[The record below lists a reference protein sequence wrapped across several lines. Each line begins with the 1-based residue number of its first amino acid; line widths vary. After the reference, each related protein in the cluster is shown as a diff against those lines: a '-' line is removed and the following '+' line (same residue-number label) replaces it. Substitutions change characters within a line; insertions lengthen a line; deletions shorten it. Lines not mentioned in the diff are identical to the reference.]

1 MVPSSNYNPAQTGQT
16 NNDWNTIKTLMPYL
30 WPAKDWNIK
39 ARVVAALG
47 CLALAKIATVMVP
60 VFYKDAVD
68 LISQDQNFVISALFG
83 ILVAYAI
90 ARIAQQGFAELREF
104 FFARVGQRAIRK
116 VALKTFRHLHSLSLR
131 FHLDRQ
137 TGGLSRAIERGI
149 KGIEFLLNFML
160 FNILPT
166 LAEIAL
172 VCAILWVV
180 FDFWYAFVVFITVG
194 IYIVFTFTVTE
205 WRMKFRRRM
214 NDMDSKANTR
224 AIDSL
229 LNYETVKYFGNEEHE
244 AARFDRAL
252 RRYENAAVKSKTTLS
267 LVNIG
272 QGFIISIGLTLVMA
286 MAGLDIEAKNM
297 TVGGFVM
304 VNTYLLQLFIP
315 LNFLG
320 FVYREIRQSLTDMEA
335 MFRLLDENMEIRD
348 PTFAT
353 AFETSGANLRFEDVH
368 FSYKTERNILQGIS
382 FNVDRGKT
390 VAIVGSSGAGKSTIA
405 RLLFR
410 FYDVSSGKI
419 EIDGRD
425 IREITQKNLRE
436 LIGIVPQDTVLF
448 NDSIYYNI
456 AYGKPEAS
464 PTEVENA
471 ARLASIHDFIMTLPS
486 AYNTAV
492 GERGLKLSGGEKQ
505 RIAIA
510 RTILKQPDIYL
521 FDEATSALDSHTEKR
536 IQASLNK
543 ISKNHATLIIA
554 HRLSTIVEADEI
566 IVLDNGTIAESG
578 KHLQLLK
585 EKGIYWE
592 MWEKQQKSGQNALIE
607 SELDLTPSRSL

>member
-1 MVPSSNYNPAQTGQT
+1 MVPSSDYNPARVEAK
-16 NNDWNTIKTLMPYL
+16 NSDWNTIKTLVPYL
-30 WPAKDWNIK
+30 WPTKDWNIK
-39 ARVVAALG
+39 TRVLAALV
-47 CLALAKIATVMVP
+47 CLALAKIATVSVP

-68 LISQDQNFVISALFG
+68 LISLDQNFVISALFG
-83 ILVAYAI
+83 ILVAYGI
-90 ARIAQQGFAELREF
+90 ARMAQQGFAELREF

-172 VCAILWVV
+172 VCGILWVV

-244 AARFDRAL
+244 AQRFDRAL

-286 MAGLDIEAKNM
+286 MAGLDIESKEM

-335 MFRLLDENMEIRD
+335 MFRLLDEEVEIKD
-348 PTFAT
+348 PIDTTSFKA
-353 AFETSGANLRFEDVH
+353 SGANLRFKDVH
-368 FSYKTERNILQGIS
+368 FSYKTDRNILQGIN

-410 FYDVSSGKI
+410 FYDVTSGKI

-425 IREITQKNLRE
+425 IREIKQKDLRDI
-436 LIGIVPQDTVLF
+436 IGIVPQDTVLF

-456 AYGKPEAS
+456 AYGKPQVS
-464 PTEVENA
+464 PTNVENA
-471 ARLASIHDFIMTLPS
+471 ARLASIHDFIMTLPDT
-486 AYNTAV
+486 YNTAV

-521 FDEATSALDSHTEKR
+521 FDEATSALDSHTEKK
-536 IQASLNK
+536 IQASLDE
-543 ISKNHATLIIA
+543 ISKDHATLVIA
-554 HRLSTIVEADEI
+554 HRLSTIVDADEI
-566 IVLDNGTIAESG
+566 IVLHNGIITERG
-578 KHLQLLK
+578 KHLDLLRKK
-585 EKGIYWE
+585 EIYWE
-592 MWEKQQKSGQNALIE
+592 MWEKQQKSNPNP
-607 SELDLTPSRSL
+607 LTEPLLAENNLT

>member
-1 MVPSSNYNPAQTGQT
+1 MNMVPSSNYNSAKARPT

-39 ARVVAALG
+39 ARVIAALG

-68 LISQDQNFVISALFG
+68 LISKDQNFVISALFG

-172 VCAILWVV
+172 VCAILWIV

-252 RRYENAAVKSKTTLS
+252 QRYENAAVKSKTTLS

-286 MAGLDIEAKNM
+286 LAGLDIESKNM

-335 MFRLLDENMEIRD
+335 MFRLLDENMEIQD
-348 PTFAT
+348 STVAT
-353 AFETSGANLRFEDVH
+353 VFETSGANLRFKDVH

-436 LIGIVPQDTVLF
+436 LIGIVPQDAVLF

-464 PTEVENA
+464 PAEVENA

-521 FDEATSALDSHTEKR
+521 FDEATSALDSHTER
-536 IQASLNK
+536 EIQASLNK

-554 HRLSTIVEADEI
+554 HRLSTIVDADEI
-566 IVLDNGTIAESG
+566 IVLDDGIITESG

-585 EKGIYWE
+585 EKGIYWG
-592 MWEKQQKSGQNALIE
+592 MWEKQQKSEPNPLIE
-607 SELDLTPSRSL
+607 SELVQND

>member
-1 MVPSSNYNPAQTGQT
+1 MVPSSDYNPARVEAK
-16 NNDWNTIKTLMPYL
+16 NSDWNTIKTLVPYL
-30 WPAKDWNIK
+30 WPTKDWNIK
-39 ARVVAALG
+39 IRVLAALG
-47 CLALAKIATVMVP
+47 CLALAKIATVSVP

-83 ILVAYAI
+83 ILVAYGI
-90 ARIAQQGFAELREF
+90 ARMAQQGFAELREF

-172 VCAILWVV
+172 VCGILWVV

-194 IYIVFTFTVTE
+194 IYITFTFTVTE

-244 AARFDRAL
+244 AQRFDRAL

-286 MAGLDIEAKNM
+286 MAGLDIESKEM

-335 MFRLLDENMEIRD
+335 MFSLLDEEVEIKD
-348 PTFAT
+348 SIDVTSFKA
-353 AFETSGANLRFEDVH
+353 SGANLRFKDVH
-368 FSYKTERNILQGIS
+368 FSYKTDRNILQGIS

-390 VAIVGSSGAGKSTIA
+390 IAIVGASGAGKSTIA

-410 FYDVSSGKI
+410 FYDVTSGKI

-425 IREITQKNLRE
+425 IREISQKNLRDI
-436 LIGIVPQDTVLF
+436 IGIVPQDTVLF

-456 AYGKPEAS
+456 AYGKPQVS
-464 PTEVENA
+464 PTNVENA
-471 ARLASIHDFIMTLPS
+471 ARLASIHDFIMTLPDT
-486 AYNTAV
+486 YNTAV

-521 FDEATSALDSHTEKR
+521 FDEATSALDSHTEKK
-536 IQASLNK
+536 IQASLDE
-543 ISKNHATLIIA
+543 ISKDHATLVIA
-554 HRLSTIVEADEI
+554 HRLSTIVDADEI
-566 IVLDNGTIAESG
+566 IVLHNGIITERG
-578 KHLQLLK
+578 KHLDLLRK
-585 EKGIYWE
+585 KQIYWE
-592 MWEKQQKSGQNALIE
+592 MWEKQQKSNPNP
-607 SELDLTPSRSL
+607 LTEPLLAENNFT

>member
-1 MVPSSNYNPAQTGQT
+1 MAPTSNYNVSSKDSKSK
-16 NNDWNTIKTLMPYL
+16 DWKTIKTLMPYL
-30 WPAKDWNIK
+30 WPKREWGIK
-39 ARVVAALG
+39 VRVLTALT

-68 LISQDQNFVISALFG
+68 LISQDQTFVISALFG
-83 ILVAYAI
+83 ILTAYAI

-160 FNILPT
+160 FSILPT
-166 LAEIAL
+166 LAEIIL
-172 VCAILWVV
+172 VCGILWAL
-180 FDFWYAFVVFITVG
+180 FDFWYAFVVFITVS
-194 IYIVFTFTVTE
+194 IYVGFTVTVTE

-244 AARFDRAL
+244 AKRFDRAL

-272 QGFIISIGLTLVMA
+272 QGFIISIGLTLVMV
-286 MAGLDIEAKNM
+286 MAGLDIESNEM

-335 MFRLLDENMEIRD
+335 MFNLLSEEVEIED
-348 PTFAT
+348 PIDINPLKAT
-353 AFETSGANLRFEDVH
+353 GGSLLFHNVH
-368 FSYKTERNILQGIS
+368 FAYKPNRLILQGIS
-382 FNVDRGKT
+382 FSVRKGET
-390 VAIVGSSGAGKSTIA
+390 LAIVGMSGAGKSTIA

-410 FYDVSSGKI
+410 FYDVTSGKI

-425 IREITQKNLRE
+425 IRETSQKSLRKV
-436 LIGIVPQDTVLF
+436 IGVVPQDTVLF
-448 NDSIYYNI
+448 NDSIFYNI

-464 PTEVENA
+464 PSEVENA
-471 ARLASIHDFIMTLPS
+471 ARLASIHDFIMTLPD
-486 AYNTAV
+486 AYNTSV

-510 RTILKQPDIYL
+510 RTILKKPEIYL
-521 FDEATSALDSHTEKR
+521 FDEATSALDSHTEKQ
-536 IQASLNK
+536 IQASLAK
-543 ISKNHATLIIA
+543 ISKDHATLIIA
-554 HRLSTIVEADEI
+554 HRLSTVVEADEI
-566 IVLDNGTIAESG
+566 IVLKNGEIAERG
-578 KHLQLLK
+578 QHLQLLN
-585 EKGIYWE
+585 EKGIYSE
-592 MWEKQQKSGQNALIE
+592 MWNKQQKTAETIPLKAQSILN
-607 SELDLTPSRSL
+607 SSV

>member
-1 MVPSSNYNPAQTGQT
+1 MPSKDHKNK
-16 NNDWNTIKTLMPYL
+16 DWKTIKTLMPYL
-30 WPAKDWNIK
+30 WPENEWGIK
-39 ARVVAALG
+39 ARVLTALT

-68 LISQDQNFVISALFG
+68 LISQDQKFVISALFG
-83 ILVAYAI
+83 ILIAYAT

-160 FNILPT
+160 FSILPT
-166 LAEIAL
+166 LAEIIL
-172 VCAILWVV
+172 VCGILWAL
-180 FDFWYAFVVFITVG
+180 FDFWYAFVVFITVT
-194 IYIVFTFTVTE
+194 IYVGFTVTVTE

-214 NDMDSKANTR
+214 NEMDSKANTR

-244 AARFDRAL
+244 AKRFDRAL

-272 QGFIISIGLTLVMA
+272 QGFIISIGLTLVMV
-286 MAGLDIEAKNM
+286 MAGLDIESKEM

-335 MFRLLDENMEIRD
+335 MFSLLSEEVEIED
-348 PTFAT
+348 PVDINPLKAT
-353 AFETSGANLRFEDVH
+353 GGSLLFHDVH
-368 FSYKTERNILQGIS
+368 FAYKPNRLILQGIS
-382 FNVDRGKT
+382 FNVRKGET
-390 VAIVGSSGAGKSTIA
+390 LAIVGMSGAGKSTIA

-410 FYDVSSGKI
+410 FYDVTSGKI

-425 IREITQKNLRE
+425 IREASQKSLRQ

-448 NDSIYYNI
+448 NDSIFYNI

-464 PTEVENA
+464 PSEVENA
-471 ARLASIHDFIMTLPS
+471 ARLASIHDFIMTLPD
-486 AYNTAV
+486 AYNTSV

-510 RTILKQPDIYL
+510 RTILKKPEIYL
-521 FDEATSALDSHTEKR
+521 FDEATSALDSHTEKQ
-536 IQASLNK
+536 IQASLAK
-543 ISKNHATLIIA
+543 ISKDHATLIIA
-554 HRLSTIVEADEI
+554 HRLSTVVEADEI
-566 IVLDNGTIAESG
+566 IVLKNGKIAERG
-578 KHLQLLK
+578 QHLQLLH
-585 EKGIYWE
+585 EKGIYSE
-592 MWEKQQKSGQNALIE
+592 MWYKQQKTAEKSSIKTQPILNN
-607 SELDLTPSRSL
+607 SV

>member
-1 MVPSSNYNPAQTGQT
+1 MVPTSNYNVSSKDHK
-16 NNDWNTIKTLMPYL
+16 NKDWKTIKTLMPYL
-30 WPAKDWNIK
+30 WPENEWGIK
-39 ARVVAALG
+39 ARVLTALT

-68 LISQDQNFVISALFG
+68 LISQDQKFVISALFG
-83 ILVAYAI
+83 ILIAYAI

-160 FNILPT
+160 FSILPT
-166 LAEIAL
+166 LAEIIL
-172 VCAILWVV
+172 VCGILWAL
-180 FDFWYAFVVFITVG
+180 FDFWYAFVVFITVT
-194 IYIVFTFTVTE
+194 IYVGFTVTVTE

-214 NDMDSKANTR
+214 NEMDSKANTR

-244 AARFDRAL
+244 AKRFDRAL

-272 QGFIISIGLTLVMA
+272 QGFIISIGLTLVMV
-286 MAGLDIEAKNM
+286 MAGLDIESKEM

-335 MFRLLDENMEIRD
+335 MFSLLSEEVEIED
-348 PTFAT
+348 PVDINPLKAT
-353 AFETSGANLRFEDVH
+353 GGSLLFHDVH
-368 FSYKTERNILQGIS
+368 FAYKPNRLILQGIS
-382 FNVDRGKT
+382 FSVRKGET
-390 VAIVGSSGAGKSTIA
+390 LAIVGMSGAGKSTIA

-410 FYDVSSGKI
+410 FYDVTSGKI
-419 EIDGRD
+419 EIEGRD
-425 IREITQKNLRE
+425 IREASQKSLRK

-448 NDSIYYNI
+448 NDSIFYNI

-464 PTEVENA
+464 PSEVENA
-471 ARLASIHDFIMTLPS
+471 ARLASIHDFIMTLPD
-486 AYNTAV
+486 AYNTSV

-510 RTILKQPDIYL
+510 RTILKKPEIYL
-521 FDEATSALDSHTEKR
+521 FDEATSALDSHTEKQ
-536 IQASLNK
+536 IQASLAK
-543 ISKNHATLIIA
+543 ISKDHATLIIA
-554 HRLSTIVEADEI
+554 HRLSTVVEADEI
-566 IVLDNGTIAESG
+566 IVLKNGKIVERG
-578 KHLQLLK
+578 QHLQLLH
-585 EKGIYWE
+585 EKGIYSE
-592 MWEKQQKSGQNALIE
+592 MWYKQQKTAEKSSIKTQPILNN
-607 SELDLTPSRSL
+607 SV

>member
-1 MVPSSNYNPAQTGQT
+1 MVPSSNYNSAKTGLT

-30 WPAKDWNIK
+30 WPAKNWNIK
-39 ARVVAALG
+39 ARVIAALG

-83 ILVAYAI
+83 VLVAYAI

-194 IYIVFTFTVTE
+194 FYFVFTSTVTGG
-205 WRMKFRRRM
+205 RMKFRRRM

-286 MAGLDIEAKNM
+286 MAGLDIESKNM

-335 MFRLLDENMEIRD
+335 MFRLLDEKMEIHD
-348 PTFAT
+348 STVAT
-353 AFETSGANLRFEDVH
+353 VFETSGANLRFKDVH
-368 FSYKTERNILQGIS
+368 FSYKRERNILQGIS
-382 FNVDRGKT
+382 FSVDRGKT

-425 IREITQKNLRE
+425 IRDITQKNLRDI
-436 LIGIVPQDTVLF
+436 IGIVPQDAVLF

-456 AYGKPEAS
+456 AYGKPGAS

-471 ARLASIHDFIMTLPS
+471 ARSASIHDFIMTLPG

-521 FDEATSALDSHTEKR
+521 FDEATSALDSHTEKK
-536 IQASLNK
+536 IQASLNE

-554 HRLSTIVEADEI
+554 HRLSTIIEADEI
-566 IVLDNGTIAESG
+566 IVLANGTIAESG

-592 MWEKQQKSGQNALIE
+592 MWEKQQKSGPNPLIE
-607 SELDLTPSRSL
+607 SELV

>member
-1 MVPSSNYNPAQTGQT
+1 MVPTSNYNVSSKDHK
-16 NNDWNTIKTLMPYL
+16 NKDWKTIKTLMPYL
-30 WPAKDWNIK
+30 WPENEWGIK
-39 ARVVAALG
+39 ARVLIALT

-68 LISQDQNFVISALFG
+68 LISQDQKFVISALFG
-83 ILVAYAI
+83 ILIAYAI

-160 FNILPT
+160 FSILPT
-166 LAEIAL
+166 LAEIIL
-172 VCAILWVV
+172 VCGILWAL
-180 FDFWYAFVVFITVG
+180 FDFWYAFVVFITVT
-194 IYIVFTFTVTE
+194 IYVGFTVTVTE

-214 NDMDSKANTR
+214 NEMDSKANTR

-244 AARFDRAL
+244 AKRFDRAL
-252 RRYENAAVKSKTTLS
+252 MRYENAAVKSKTTLS

-272 QGFIISIGLTLVMA
+272 QGFIISIGLTVVMV
-286 MAGLDIEAKNM
+286 MAGLDIESKEM

-335 MFRLLDENMEIRD
+335 MFSLLSEEVEIED
-348 PTFAT
+348 PVDINPLRAT
-353 AFETSGANLRFEDVH
+353 GGSLLFHDVH
-368 FSYKTERNILQGIS
+368 FAYKPNRLILQGIS
-382 FNVDRGKT
+382 FNVRKGET
-390 VAIVGSSGAGKSTIA
+390 LAIVGMSGAGKSTIA

-410 FYDVSSGKI
+410 FYDVTSGKI
-419 EIDGRD
+419 EIDGRN
-425 IREITQKNLRE
+425 IREASQKSLRQ

-448 NDSIYYNI
+448 NDSIFYNI

-464 PTEVENA
+464 PSEVENA
-471 ARLASIHDFIMTLPS
+471 ARLASIHDFIMTLPD
-486 AYNTAV
+486 AYNTSV

-510 RTILKQPDIYL
+510 RTILKKPEIYL
-521 FDEATSALDSHTEKR
+521 FDEATSALDSHTEKQ
-536 IQASLNK
+536 IQASLAK
-543 ISKNHATLIIA
+543 ISKDHATLIIA
-554 HRLSTIVEADEI
+554 HRLSTVVEADEI
-566 IVLDNGTIAESG
+566 IVRKNGKIVERG
-578 KHLQLLK
+578 QHLQLLH
-585 EKGIYWE
+585 EKGIYSE
-592 MWEKQQKSGQNALIE
+592 MWYKQQKTAEKSSIKTQPILNN
-607 SELDLTPSRSL
+607 SV

>member
-1 MVPSSNYNPAQTGQT
+1 MVPSSNYNSAKARPT

-39 ARVVAALG
+39 ARVIAALG

-68 LISQDQNFVISALFG
+68 LISKDQNFVISALFG

-90 ARIAQQGFAELREF
+90 ARIAQQGFAEFREF

-172 VCAILWVV
+172 VCAILWIV

-252 RRYENAAVKSKTTLS
+252 QRYENAAVKSKTTLS

-286 MAGLDIEAKNM
+286 LAGLDIESKNM

-335 MFRLLDENMEIRD
+335 MFRLLDENMEIQD
-348 PTFAT
+348 STVAT
-353 AFETSGANLRFEDVH
+353 VFETSGANLRFKDVH

-436 LIGIVPQDTVLF
+436 LIGIVPQDAVLF

-464 PTEVENA
+464 PAEVENA

-521 FDEATSALDSHTEKR
+521 FDEATSALDSHTER
-536 IQASLNK
+536 EIQASLNK

-554 HRLSTIVEADEI
+554 HRLSTIVDADEI
-566 IVLDNGTIAESG
+566 IVLDDGIITESG

-585 EKGIYWE
+585 EKGIYWG
-592 MWEKQQKSGQNALIE
+592 MWEKQQKSEPNPLIE
-607 SELDLTPSRSL
+607 SELVQND

>member
-1 MVPSSNYNPAQTGQT
+1 MVPTSNYNVSSKDHK
-16 NNDWNTIKTLMPYL
+16 NKDWKTIKTLMPYL
-30 WPAKDWNIK
+30 WPENEWGIK
-39 ARVVAALG
+39 ARVLTALT

-68 LISQDQNFVISALFG
+68 LISQDQKFVISALFG
-83 ILVAYAI
+83 ILIAYAI

-160 FNILPT
+160 FSILPT
-166 LAEIAL
+166 LAEIIL
-172 VCAILWVV
+172 VCGILWAL
-180 FDFWYAFVVFITVG
+180 FDFWYAFVVFITVT
-194 IYIVFTFTVTE
+194 IYVGFTVTVTE

-214 NDMDSKANTR
+214 NEMDSKANTR

-244 AARFDRAL
+244 AKRFDRAL

-272 QGFIISIGLTLVMA
+272 QGFIISIGLTLVMV
-286 MAGLDIEAKNM
+286 MAGLDIESEEM

-335 MFRLLDENMEIRD
+335 MFSLLSEEVEIED
-348 PTFAT
+348 PVDINPLKAT
-353 AFETSGANLRFEDVH
+353 GGSLLFHDVH
-368 FSYKTERNILQGIS
+368 FAYKPNRLILQGIS
-382 FNVDRGKT
+382 FSVRKGET
-390 VAIVGSSGAGKSTIA
+390 LAIVGMSGAGKSTIA

-410 FYDVSSGKI
+410 FYDVTSGKI
-419 EIDGRD
+419 EIEGRD
-425 IREITQKNLRE
+425 IREASQKSLRK

-448 NDSIYYNI
+448 NDSIFYNI

-464 PTEVENA
+464 PSEVENA
-471 ARLASIHDFIMTLPS
+471 ARLASIHDFIMTLPD
-486 AYNTAV
+486 AYNTSV

-510 RTILKQPDIYL
+510 RTILKKPEIYL
-521 FDEATSALDSHTEKR
+521 FDEATSALDSHTEKQ
-536 IQASLNK
+536 IQASLAK
-543 ISKNHATLIIA
+543 ISKDHATLIIA
-554 HRLSTIVEADEI
+554 HRLSTVVEADEI
-566 IVLDNGTIAESG
+566 IVLKNGKIVERG
-578 KHLQLLK
+578 QHLQLLH
-585 EKGIYWE
+585 EKGIYSE
-592 MWEKQQKSGQNALIE
+592 MWYKQQKTAEKSSIKTQPILNN
-607 SELDLTPSRSL
+607 SV

>member
-1 MVPSSNYNPAQTGQT
+1 MVPTSNYNVSSKDHK
-16 NNDWNTIKTLMPYL
+16 NKDWKTIKTLMPYL
-30 WPAKDWNIK
+30 WPENEWGIK
-39 ARVVAALG
+39 ARVLTALT

-68 LISQDQNFVISALFG
+68 LISQDQKFVISALFG
-83 ILVAYAI
+83 ILIAYAI

-160 FNILPT
+160 FSILPT
-166 LAEIAL
+166 LAEIIL
-172 VCAILWVV
+172 VCGILWAL
-180 FDFWYAFVVFITVG
+180 FDFWYAFVVFITVT
-194 IYIVFTFTVTE
+194 IYVGFTVTVTE

-214 NDMDSKANTR
+214 NEMDSKANTR

-244 AARFDRAL
+244 AKRFDRAL

-272 QGFIISIGLTLVMA
+272 QGFIISIGLTLVMV
-286 MAGLDIEAKNM
+286 MAGLDIESKEM

-335 MFRLLDENMEIRD
+335 MFSLLSEEVEIED
-348 PTFAT
+348 PVDINPLKAT
-353 AFETSGANLRFEDVH
+353 GGSLLFHDVH
-368 FSYKTERNILQGIS
+368 FAYKPNRLILQGIS
-382 FNVDRGKT
+382 FSVRKGET
-390 VAIVGSSGAGKSTIA
+390 LAIVGMSGAGKSTIA

-410 FYDVSSGKI
+410 FYDVTSGKI
-419 EIDGRD
+419 EIDGRN
-425 IREITQKNLRE
+425 IREASQKSLRQ

-448 NDSIYYNI
+448 NDSIFYNI

-464 PTEVENA
+464 PSEVENA
-471 ARLASIHDFIMTLPS
+471 ARLASIHDFIMTLPD
-486 AYNTAV
+486 AYNTSV

-510 RTILKQPDIYL
+510 RTILKKPEIYL
-521 FDEATSALDSHTEKR
+521 FDEATSALDSHTEKQ
-536 IQASLNK
+536 IQASLAK
-543 ISKNHATLIIA
+543 ISKDHATLIIA
-554 HRLSTIVEADEI
+554 HRLSTVVEADEI
-566 IVLDNGTIAESG
+566 IVLKNGKIVERG
-578 KHLQLLK
+578 QHLQLLH
-585 EKGIYWE
+585 EKGIYSE
-592 MWEKQQKSGQNALIE
+592 MWYKQQKTAEKSSIKTQPILNN
-607 SELDLTPSRSL
+607 SV

>member
-1 MVPSSNYNPAQTGQT
+1 MVPTSNYNVSSKDHK
-16 NNDWNTIKTLMPYL
+16 NKDWKTIKTLMPYL
-30 WPAKDWNIK
+30 WPENEWGIK
-39 ARVVAALG
+39 ARVLTALT

-68 LISQDQNFVISALFG
+68 LISQDQKFIISALFG
-83 ILVAYAI
+83 ILIAYAI

-160 FNILPT
+160 FSILPT
-166 LAEIAL
+166 LAEIIL
-172 VCAILWVV
+172 VCGILWAL
-180 FDFWYAFVVFITVG
+180 FDFWYAFVVFITVT
-194 IYIVFTFTVTE
+194 IYVGFTVTVTE

-214 NDMDSKANTR
+214 NEMDSKANTR

-244 AARFDRAL
+244 AKRFDRAL

-272 QGFIISIGLTLVMA
+272 QGFIISIGLTLVMV
-286 MAGLDIEAKNM
+286 MAGLDIESKEM

-335 MFRLLDENMEIRD
+335 MFSLLSEEVEIED
-348 PTFAT
+348 PVDINPLKAT
-353 AFETSGANLRFEDVH
+353 GGSLLFHDVH
-368 FSYKTERNILQGIS
+368 FAYKPNRLILQGIS
-382 FNVDRGKT
+382 FSVRKGET
-390 VAIVGSSGAGKSTIA
+390 LAIVGMSGAGKSTIA

-410 FYDVSSGKI
+410 FYDVTSGKI
-419 EIDGRD
+419 EIEGRD
-425 IREITQKNLRE
+425 IREASQKSLRK

-448 NDSIYYNI
+448 NDSIFYNI

-464 PTEVENA
+464 PSEVENA
-471 ARLASIHDFIMTLPS
+471 ARLASIHDFIMTLPD
-486 AYNTAV
+486 AYNTSV

-510 RTILKQPDIYL
+510 RTILKKPEIYL
-521 FDEATSALDSHTEKR
+521 FDEATSALDSHTEKQ
-536 IQASLNK
+536 IQASLAK
-543 ISKNHATLIIA
+543 ISKDHATLIIA
-554 HRLSTIVEADEI
+554 HRLSTVVEADEI
-566 IVLDNGTIAESG
+566 IVLKNGKIVERG
-578 KHLQLLK
+578 QHLQLLH
-585 EKGIYWE
+585 EKGIYSE
-592 MWEKQQKSGQNALIE
+592 MWYKQQKTAEKSSIKTQPILNN
-607 SELDLTPSRSL
+607 SV

>member
-1 MVPSSNYNPAQTGQT
+1 MVPSSDYNPARVEAK
-16 NNDWNTIKTLMPYL
+16 NSDWNTIKTLVPYL
-30 WPAKDWNIK
+30 WPTKDWNIK
-39 ARVVAALG
+39 TRVLAALG
-47 CLALAKIATVMVP
+47 CLALAKIATVSVP

-83 ILVAYAI
+83 ILVAYGI
-90 ARIAQQGFAELREF
+90 ARMAQQGFAELREF
-104 FFARVGQRAIRK
+104 FFAKVGQRAIRK

-172 VCAILWVV
+172 VCGILWVV

-194 IYIVFTFTVTE
+194 IYITFTFTVTE

-244 AARFDRAL
+244 AQRFDRAL

-286 MAGLDIEAKNM
+286 MAGLDIESKEM

-335 MFRLLDENMEIRD
+335 MFSLLDEEVEIKD
-348 PTFAT
+348 SIDVTSFKA
-353 AFETSGANLRFEDVH
+353 SGANLRFKDVH
-368 FSYKTERNILQGIS
+368 FSYNTDRNILQGIN

-390 VAIVGSSGAGKSTIA
+390 IAIVGASGAGKSTIA

-410 FYDVSSGKI
+410 FYDVTSGKI
-419 EIDGRD
+419 ELDGRD
-425 IREITQKNLRE
+425 IREISQKNLRDI
-436 LIGIVPQDTVLF
+436 IGIVPQDTVLF

-456 AYGKPEAS
+456 AYGKPQVS
-464 PTEVENA
+464 PTHVENA
-471 ARLASIHDFIMTLPS
+471 ARLASIHDFIMTLPDT
-486 AYNTAV
+486 YNTAV

-521 FDEATSALDSHTEKR
+521 FDEATSALDSHTEKK
-536 IQASLNK
+536 IQASLDE
-543 ISKNHATLIIA
+543 ISKDHATLVIA
-554 HRLSTIVEADEI
+554 HRLSTIVDADEI
-566 IVLDNGTIAESG
+566 IVLHNGIIAERG
-578 KHLQLLK
+578 KHLDLLRK
-585 EKGIYWE
+585 KGIYWG
-592 MWEKQQKSGQNALIE
+592 MWEKQQKSNRNPLT
-607 SELDLTPSRSL
+607 ELLLTENNFT

>member
-1 MVPSSNYNPAQTGQT
+1 MVPTSNYNVSSKDHK
-16 NNDWNTIKTLMPYL
+16 NKDWKTIKTLMPYL
-30 WPAKDWNIK
+30 WPENEWGIK
-39 ARVVAALG
+39 ARVLTALT

-68 LISQDQNFVISALFG
+68 LISQDQKFVISALFG
-83 ILVAYAI
+83 ILIAYAI

-160 FNILPT
+160 FSILPT
-166 LAEIAL
+166 LAEIIL
-172 VCAILWVV
+172 VCGILWAL
-180 FDFWYAFVVFITVG
+180 FDFWYAFVVFITVT
-194 IYIVFTFTVTE
+194 IYVGFTITVTE

-214 NDMDSKANTR
+214 NEMDSKANTR

-244 AARFDRAL
+244 AKRFDRAL

-272 QGFIISIGLTLVMA
+272 QGFIISIGLTLVMV
-286 MAGLDIEAKNM
+286 MAGLDIESKEM

-335 MFRLLDENMEIRD
+335 MFSLLSEEVEIED
-348 PTFAT
+348 PVDINPLKAT
-353 AFETSGANLRFEDVH
+353 GGSLLFHNVH
-368 FSYKTERNILQGIS
+368 FAYKPNRLILQGIS
-382 FNVDRGKT
+382 FNVKKGET
-390 VAIVGSSGAGKSTIA
+390 LAIVGMSGAGKSTIA

-410 FYDVSSGKI
+410 FYDVTSGKI
-419 EIDGRD
+419 EIEGRD
-425 IREITQKNLRE
+425 IREASQKSLRK

-448 NDSIYYNI
+448 NDSIFYNI

-464 PTEVENA
+464 PSEVENA
-471 ARLASIHDFIMTLPS
+471 ARLASIHDFIMTLPD
-486 AYNTAV
+486 AYNTSV

-510 RTILKQPDIYL
+510 RTILKKPEIYL
-521 FDEATSALDSHTEKR
+521 FDEATSALDSHTEKQ
-536 IQASLNK
+536 IQASLAK
-543 ISKNHATLIIA
+543 ISKDHATLIIA
-554 HRLSTIVEADEI
+554 HRLSTVVEADEI
-566 IVLDNGTIAESG
+566 IVLKNGKIVERG
-578 KHLQLLK
+578 QHLQLLH
-585 EKGIYWE
+585 EKGIYSE
-592 MWEKQQKSGQNALIE
+592 MWYKQQKTAEKSSIKTQPILNN
-607 SELDLTPSRSL
+607 SV

>member
-1 MVPSSNYNPAQTGQT
+1 MVPSSNYKSAKTGLT

-30 WPAKDWNIK
+30 WPAKNWNIK
-39 ARVVAALG
+39 ARVIAALG

-68 LISQDQNFVISALFG
+68 LISKDQNFVISALFG
-83 ILVAYAI
+83 VLVAYAI

-194 IYIVFTFTVTE
+194 IYIVFTFAVTE

-286 MAGLDIEAKNM
+286 MAGLDIESKNM

-335 MFRLLDENMEIRD
+335 MFRLLDEKMEIHD
-348 PTFAT
+348 STVAT
-353 AFETSGANLRFEDVH
+353 VFETSGANLRFKDVH
-368 FSYKTERNILQGIS
+368 FSYKRERNILQGIS
-382 FNVDRGKT
+382 FSVYRGKT

-425 IREITQKNLRE
+425 IRDITQKNLRE
-436 LIGIVPQDTVLF
+436 IIGIVPQDAVLF

-456 AYGKPEAS
+456 AYGKPGAS

-471 ARLASIHDFIMTLPS
+471 ARSASIHDFIMTLPG

-521 FDEATSALDSHTEKR
+521 FDEATSALDSHTEKK
-536 IQASLNK
+536 IQASLNE

-554 HRLSTIVEADEI
+554 HRLSTIIEADEI
-566 IVLDNGTIAESG
+566 IVLADGTIAESG

-592 MWEKQQKSGQNALIE
+592 MWEKQQRSQPNPLIE
-607 SELDLTPSRSL
+607 SELV

>member
-1 MVPSSNYNPAQTGQT
+1 MVPTSNYNVSSKDHK
-16 NNDWNTIKTLMPYL
+16 NKDWKTIKTLMPYL
-30 WPAKDWNIK
+30 WPENEWGIK
-39 ARVVAALG
+39 ARVLTALT

-68 LISQDQNFVISALFG
+68 LISQDQKFIISALFG
-83 ILVAYAI
+83 ILIAYAI

-160 FNILPT
+160 FSILPT
-166 LAEIAL
+166 LAEIIL
-172 VCAILWVV
+172 VCGILWAL
-180 FDFWYAFVVFITVG
+180 FDFWYAFVVFITVT
-194 IYIVFTFTVTE
+194 IYVGFTVTVTE

-214 NDMDSKANTR
+214 NEMDSKANTR

-244 AARFDRAL
+244 AKRFDRAL

-272 QGFIISIGLTLVMA
+272 QGFIISIGLTLVMV
-286 MAGLDIEAKNM
+286 MAGLDIESKEM

-335 MFRLLDENMEIRD
+335 MFSLLSEEVEIED
-348 PTFAT
+348 PVDINPLKAT
-353 AFETSGANLRFEDVH
+353 GGSLLFHDVH
-368 FSYKTERNILQGIS
+368 FAYKPNRLILQGIS
-382 FNVDRGKT
+382 FSVRKGET
-390 VAIVGSSGAGKSTIA
+390 LAIVGMSGAGKSTIA

-410 FYDVSSGKI
+410 FYDVTSGKI
-419 EIDGRD
+419 EIEGRD
-425 IREITQKNLRE
+425 IREASQKSLRK

-448 NDSIYYNI
+448 NDSIFYNI

-464 PTEVENA
+464 PSEVENA
-471 ARLASIHDFIMTLPS
+471 ARLASIHDFIMTLPD
-486 AYNTAV
+486 AYNTSV

-510 RTILKQPDIYL
+510 RTILKKPEIYL
-521 FDEATSALDSHTEKR
+521 FDEATSALDSHTEKQ
-536 IQASLNK
+536 IQASLAK
-543 ISKNHATLIIA
+543 ISKDHATLIIA
-554 HRLSTIVEADEI
+554 HRLSTVVEADEI
-566 IVLDNGTIAESG
+566 IVLKNGKIVERG
-578 KHLQLLK
+578 QHLKLLH
-585 EKGIYWE
+585 EKGIYSE
-592 MWEKQQKSGQNALIE
+592 MWYKQQKT
-607 SELDLTPSRSL
+607 SEKSSIKTQPILNNSV

>member
-1 MVPSSNYNPAQTGQT
+1 
-16 NNDWNTIKTLMPYL
+16 
-30 WPAKDWNIK
+30 
-39 ARVVAALG
+39 
-47 CLALAKIATVMVP
+47 
-60 VFYKDAVD
+60 
-68 LISQDQNFVISALFG
+68 
-83 ILVAYAI
+83 
-90 ARIAQQGFAELREF
+90 
-104 FFARVGQRAIRK
+104 
-116 VALKTFRHLHSLSLR
+116 LR

-172 VCAILWVV
+172 VCAILWIV

-286 MAGLDIEAKNM
+286 MAGLDIESKNM

-335 MFRLLDENMEIRD
+335 MFRLLDENMEIQD
-348 PTFAT
+348 STVAT
-353 AFETSGANLRFEDVH
+353 VFETSGANLRFKDVH

-436 LIGIVPQDTVLF
+436 LIGIVPQDAVLF

-521 FDEATSALDSHTEKR
+521 FDEATSALDSHTER
-536 IQASLNK
+536 EIQASLNK

-554 HRLSTIVEADEI
+554 HRLSTIVDADEI
-566 IVLDNGTIAESG
+566 IVLDDGIITESG

-585 EKGIYWE
+585 EKGIYWG
-592 MWEKQQKSGQNALIE
+592 MWEKQQKSEPNPLIE
-607 SELDLTPSRSL
+607 SELVQND

>member
-1 MVPSSNYNPAQTGQT
+1 MVSTSNYNVPSKDHK
-16 NNDWNTIKTLMPYL
+16 NKDWKTIKTLMPYL
-30 WPAKDWNIK
+30 WPENEWGIK
-39 ARVVAALG
+39 ARVLIALT

-68 LISQDQNFVISALFG
+68 LISQNQKFVISALFG
-83 ILVAYAI
+83 ILIAYAI

-160 FNILPT
+160 FSILPT
-166 LAEIAL
+166 LAEIIL
-172 VCAILWVV
+172 VCGILWAL
-180 FDFWYAFVVFITVG
+180 FDFWYAFVVFITVT
-194 IYIVFTFTVTE
+194 IYVGFTVTVTE

-214 NDMDSKANTR
+214 NEMDSKANTR

-244 AARFDRAL
+244 AKRFDRAL
-252 RRYENAAVKSKTTLS
+252 MRYENAAVKSKTTLS

-272 QGFIISIGLTLVMA
+272 QGFIISIGLTLVMV
-286 MAGLDIEAKNM
+286 MAGLDIESKEM

-335 MFRLLDENMEIRD
+335 MFSLLSEEVEIED
-348 PTFAT
+348 PVDINPLKAT
-353 AFETSGANLRFEDVH
+353 GGSLLFHNVH
-368 FSYKTERNILQGIS
+368 FAYKPNRLILQGIS
-382 FNVDRGKT
+382 FNVRKGET
-390 VAIVGSSGAGKSTIA
+390 LAIVGMSGAGKSTIA

-410 FYDVSSGKI
+410 FYDVTSGKI
-419 EIDGRD
+419 EIDGRN
-425 IREITQKNLRE
+425 IREASQKSLRQ

-448 NDSIYYNI
+448 NDSIFYNI

-464 PTEVENA
+464 PSEVENA
-471 ARLASIHDFIMTLPS
+471 ARLASIHEFIMTLPD
-486 AYNTAV
+486 AYNTSV

-510 RTILKQPDIYL
+510 RTILKKPEIYL
-521 FDEATSALDSHTEKR
+521 FDEATSALDSHTEKQ
-536 IQASLNK
+536 IQASLSK
-543 ISKNHATLIIA
+543 ISKDHATLIIA
-554 HRLSTIVEADEI
+554 HRLSTVVEADEI
-566 IVLDNGTIAESG
+566 IVLKNGKIAERG
-578 KHLQLLK
+578 QHLQLLH
-585 EKGIYWE
+585 EKGIYSE
-592 MWEKQQKSGQNALIE
+592 MWYKQQKTAEKSSIKTQPILNN
-607 SELDLTPSRSL
+607 SV

>member
-1 MVPSSNYNPAQTGQT
+1 MVPSSNYNSAKTGLT

-30 WPAKDWNIK
+30 WPAKNWNIK
-39 ARVVAALG
+39 ARVIAALG
-47 CLALAKIATVMVP
+47 CLALAKIATEMDP
-60 VFYKDAVD
+60 VIYKDAED
-68 LISQDQNFVISALFG
+68 LISQDQNFVISALLG
-83 ILVAYAI
+83 VLVAYAI

-194 IYIVFTFTVTE
+194 IYIVFTFAVTE

-244 AARFDRAL
+244 AARFDRAF
-252 RRYENAAVKSKTTLS
+252 RRYENSAVKSKTTLS

-286 MAGLDIEAKNM
+286 MAGLDIESKNM

-335 MFRLLDENMEIRD
+335 MFRLLDEKMEIHD
-348 PTFAT
+348 STVAT
-353 AFETSGANLRFEDVH
+353 VFETSGANLRFKDVH
-368 FSYKTERNILQGIS
+368 FSYKRERNILQGIS
-382 FNVDRGKT
+382 FSVDRGKT

-425 IREITQKNLRE
+425 IRDITQKNLRDI
-436 LIGIVPQDTVLF
+436 IGIVPQDAVLF

-456 AYGKPEAS
+456 AYGKPGAS

-471 ARLASIHDFIMTLPS
+471 ARSASIHDFIMTLPG

-521 FDEATSALDSHTEKR
+521 FDEATSALDSHTEKK
-536 IQASLNK
+536 IQASLNE

-554 HRLSTIVEADEI
+554 HRLSTIIEADEI
-566 IVLDNGTIAESG
+566 IVLANGTIAESG

-592 MWEKQQKSGQNALIE
+592 MWEKQQKSGPNPLIE
-607 SELDLTPSRSL
+607 SELV

>member
-1 MVPSSNYNPAQTGQT
+1 MNMVPSSNYNSAKARQT

-39 ARVVAALG
+39 ARVIAALG

-68 LISQDQNFVISALFG
+68 LISKDQNFVISALFG

-137 TGGLSRAIERGI
+137 TGGLSRAIERWI

-244 AARFDRAL
+244 ATRFDQAL

-286 MAGLDIEAKNM
+286 MAGLDIESKNM

-335 MFRLLDENMEIRD
+335 MFRLLDENMEIQD
-348 PTFAT
+348 STIAT
-353 AFETSGANLRFEDVH
+353 VFETSGANLRFKDVH
-368 FSYKTERNILQGIS
+368 FSYKTERNILRGIS

-436 LIGIVPQDTVLF
+436 LIGIVPQDAVLF

-471 ARLASIHDFIMTLPS
+471 ARLASIHDFIMTLPG

-510 RTILKQPDIYL
+510 RTILKKPDIYL
-521 FDEATSALDSHTEKR
+521 FDEATSALDSHTEKK

-592 MWEKQQKSGQNALIE
+592 MWEKQQKSEQNQLIE
-607 SELDLTPSRSL
+607 SELVQND

>member
-1 MVPSSNYNPAQTGQT
+1 MVSTSNYNVPSKDHK
-16 NNDWNTIKTLMPYL
+16 NKDWKTIKTLMPYL
-30 WPAKDWNIK
+30 WPENEWGIK
-39 ARVVAALG
+39 ARVLIALT

-68 LISQDQNFVISALFG
+68 LISQDQKFVISALFG
-83 ILVAYAI
+83 ILIAYAT

-160 FNILPT
+160 FSILPT
-166 LAEIAL
+166 LAEIIL
-172 VCAILWVV
+172 VCGILWAL
-180 FDFWYAFVVFITVG
+180 FDFWYAFVVFITVS
-194 IYIVFTFTVTE
+194 IYVGFTVTVTE

-214 NDMDSKANTR
+214 NEMDSKANTR

-244 AARFDRAL
+244 AKRFDRAL
-252 RRYENAAVKSKTTLS
+252 MRYENAAVKSKTTLS

-272 QGFIISIGLTLVMA
+272 QGFIISIGLTLVMV
-286 MAGLDIEAKNM
+286 MAGLDIESKEM

-335 MFRLLDENMEIRD
+335 MFSLLSEEVEIED
-348 PTFAT
+348 PVDINPLKAT
-353 AFETSGANLRFEDVH
+353 GGSLLFHNVH
-368 FSYKTERNILQGIS
+368 FAYKPNRLILQGIS
-382 FNVDRGKT
+382 FNVRKGET
-390 VAIVGSSGAGKSTIA
+390 LAIVGMSGAGKSTIA

-410 FYDVSSGKI
+410 FYDVTSGKI
-419 EIDGRD
+419 EIDGRN
-425 IREITQKNLRE
+425 IREASQKSLRQ

-448 NDSIYYNI
+448 NDSIFYNI

-464 PTEVENA
+464 PSEVENA
-471 ARLASIHDFIMTLPS
+471 ARLASIHDFIMTLPD
-486 AYNTAV
+486 AYNTSV

-510 RTILKQPDIYL
+510 RTILKKPEIYL
-521 FDEATSALDSHTEKR
+521 FDEATSALDSHTEKQ
-536 IQASLNK
+536 IQASLAK
-543 ISKNHATLIIA
+543 ISKDHATLIIA
-554 HRLSTIVEADEI
+554 HRLSTVVEADEI
-566 IVLDNGTIAESG
+566 IVLKNGKIAERG
-578 KHLQLLK
+578 QHLQLLH
-585 EKGIYWE
+585 EKGIYSE
-592 MWEKQQKSGQNALIE
+592 MWYKQQKTAEKSSIKTQPILNN
-607 SELDLTPSRSL
+607 SV

>member
-1 MVPSSNYNPAQTGQT
+1 MVPSSNYNSAKARPT

-39 ARVVAALG
+39 ARVIAALG

-68 LISQDQNFVISALFG
+68 LISKDQNFVISALFG

-172 VCAILWVV
+172 VCAILWIV

-252 RRYENAAVKSKTTLS
+252 QRYENAAVKSKTTLS

-286 MAGLDIEAKNM
+286 LAGLDIESKNM

-335 MFRLLDENMEIRD
+335 MFRLLDENMEIQD
-348 PTFAT
+348 STVAT
-353 AFETSGANLRFEDVH
+353 VFETSGANLRFKDVH

-436 LIGIVPQDTVLF
+436 LIGIVPQDAVLF

-464 PTEVENA
+464 PAEVENA

-521 FDEATSALDSHTEKR
+521 FDEATSALDSHTER
-536 IQASLNK
+536 EIQASLNK

-554 HRLSTIVEADEI
+554 HRLSTIVDADEI
-566 IVLDNGTIAESG
+566 IVLDDGIITESG

-585 EKGIYWE
+585 EKGIYWG
-592 MWEKQQKSGQNALIE
+592 MWEKQQKSEPNPLIE
-607 SELDLTPSRSL
+607 SELVQND

>member
-1 MVPSSNYNPAQTGQT
+1 MVASSDYNPAREKAK
-16 NNDWNTIKTLMPYL
+16 NSDWNTIKTLVPYL
-30 WPAKDWNIK
+30 WPTKDWNIK
-39 ARVVAALG
+39 TRVLAALV
-47 CLALAKIATVMVP
+47 CLALAKIATVSVP

-68 LISQDQNFVISALFG
+68 LISLDQNFVISALFG
-83 ILVAYAI
+83 ILVAYGI
-90 ARIAQQGFAELREF
+90 ARMAQQGFAELREF

-172 VCAILWVV
+172 VCGILWVV

-244 AARFDRAL
+244 AQRFDRAL

-286 MAGLDIEAKNM
+286 MAGLDIESKEM

-335 MFRLLDENMEIRD
+335 MFRLLDKKVEIKD
-348 PTFAT
+348 SINVTSFKA
-353 AFETSGANLRFEDVH
+353 SGANLHFKDVH
-368 FSYKTERNILQGIS
+368 FSYKTDRNILQGVS

-410 FYDVSSGKI
+410 FYDVTSGKI

-425 IREITQKNLRE
+425 IREIKQKDLRDI
-436 LIGIVPQDTVLF
+436 IGIVPQDTVLF

-464 PTEVENA
+464 PTHVEKA
-471 ARLASIHDFIMTLPS
+471 ARLASIHDFIMTLPDT
-486 AYNTAV
+486 YNTPV

-521 FDEATSALDSHTEKR
+521 FDEATSALDSHTEKK
-536 IQASLNK
+536 IQASLDE
-543 ISKNHATLIIA
+543 ISKDHATLIIA
-554 HRLSTIVEADEI
+554 HRLSTIIDADEI
-566 IVLDNGTIAESG
+566 IVLHNGIIAERG
-578 KHLQLLK
+578 KHLHLLR
-585 EKGIYWE
+585 EKGIYWG
-592 MWEKQQKSGQNALIE
+592 MWEKQQKTDPN
-607 SELDLTPSRSL
+607 PSTEPVLAENNFT

>member
-1 MVPSSNYNPAQTGQT
+1 M
-16 NNDWNTIKTLMPYL
+16 
-30 WPAKDWNIK
+30 
-39 ARVVAALG
+39 AL
-47 CLALAKIATVMVP
+47 
-60 VFYKDAVD
+60 
-68 LISQDQNFVISALFG
+68 
-83 ILVAYAI
+83 
-90 ARIAQQGFAELREF
+90 
-104 FFARVGQRAIRK
+104 
-116 VALKTFRHLHSLSLR
+116 
-131 FHLDRQ
+131 
-137 TGGLSRAIERGI
+137 
-149 KGIEFLLNFML
+149 
-160 FNILPT
+160 
-166 LAEIAL
+166 
-172 VCAILWVV
+172 
-180 FDFWYAFVVFITVG
+180 
-194 IYIVFTFTVTE
+194 
-205 WRMKFRRRM
+205 
-214 NDMDSKANTR
+214 
-224 AIDSL
+224 
-229 LNYETVKYFGNEEHE
+229 
-244 AARFDRAL
+244 
-252 RRYENAAVKSKTTLS
+252 
-267 LVNIG
+267 
-272 QGFIISIGLTLVMA
+272 
-286 MAGLDIEAKNM
+286 AGLDIESKNM

-335 MFRLLDENMEIRD
+335 MFRLLDENMEIQD
-348 PTFAT
+348 STVAT
-353 AFETSGANLRFEDVH
+353 VFETSGANLRFKDVH

-436 LIGIVPQDTVLF
+436 LIGIVPQDAVLF

-464 PTEVENA
+464 PAEVENA
-471 ARLASIHDFIMTLPS
+471 ARLASIHDFSMTLPS

-521 FDEATSALDSHTEKR
+521 FDEATSALDSHTER
-536 IQASLNK
+536 EIQASLNK

-554 HRLSTIVEADEI
+554 HRLSTIVDADEI
-566 IVLDNGTIAESG
+566 IVLDDGIITESG

-585 EKGIYWE
+585 EKGIYWG
-592 MWEKQQKSGQNALIE
+592 MWEKQQKSEPNPLIE
-607 SELDLTPSRSL
+607 SELVQND

>member
-1 MVPSSNYNPAQTGQT
+1 MNMVPSSNYNSAKARPT

-39 ARVVAALG
+39 ARVIAALG

-68 LISQDQNFVISALFG
+68 LISKDQNFVISALFG

-172 VCAILWVV
+172 VCAILWIV

-286 MAGLDIEAKNM
+286 MAGLDIESKNM

-335 MFRLLDENMEIRD
+335 MFRLLDENMEIQD
-348 PTFAT
+348 STVAT
-353 AFETSGANLRFEDVH
+353 VFETSGANLRFKDVH

-425 IREITQKNLRE
+425 IREISQKNLRE
-436 LIGIVPQDTVLF
+436 LIGIVPQDAVLF

-464 PTEVENA
+464 PAEVENA

-521 FDEATSALDSHTEKR
+521 FDEATSALDSHTER
-536 IQASLNK
+536 EIQASLNK

-554 HRLSTIVEADEI
+554 HRLSTIVDADEI
-566 IVLDNGTIAESG
+566 IVLDDGIITESG

-592 MWEKQQKSGQNALIE
+592 MWEKQQKSEPNPLIE
-607 SELDLTPSRSL
+607 SELVQND

>member
-1 MVPSSNYNPAQTGQT
+1 MVPTSNYNVSSKDHK
-16 NNDWNTIKTLMPYL
+16 NKDWKTIKTLMPYL
-30 WPAKDWNIK
+30 WPENEWGIK
-39 ARVVAALG
+39 ARVLTALT

-68 LISQDQNFVISALFG
+68 LISQDQKFVISALFG
-83 ILVAYAI
+83 ILIAYAI

-160 FNILPT
+160 FSILPT
-166 LAEIAL
+166 LAEIIL
-172 VCAILWVV
+172 VCGILWAL
-180 FDFWYAFVVFITVG
+180 FDFWYAFVVFITVT
-194 IYIVFTFTVTE
+194 IYVGFTVTVTE

-214 NDMDSKANTR
+214 NEMDSKANTR

-244 AARFDRAL
+244 AKRFDRAL

-272 QGFIISIGLTLVMA
+272 QGFIISIGLTLVMV
-286 MAGLDIEAKNM
+286 MAGLDIESKEM

-335 MFRLLDENMEIRD
+335 MFSLLSEEVEIED
-348 PTFAT
+348 PVDINPLKAT
-353 AFETSGANLRFEDVH
+353 GGSLLFHDVH
-368 FSYKTERNILQGIS
+368 FAYKPNRLILQGVS
-382 FNVDRGKT
+382 FSVRKGET
-390 VAIVGSSGAGKSTIA
+390 LAIVGMSGAGKSTIA

-410 FYDVSSGKI
+410 FYDVTSGKI
-419 EIDGRD
+419 EIEGRD
-425 IREITQKNLRE
+425 IREASQKSLRK

-448 NDSIYYNI
+448 NDSIFYNI

-464 PTEVENA
+464 PSEVENA
-471 ARLASIHDFIMTLPS
+471 ARLASIHDFIMTLPD
-486 AYNTAV
+486 AYNTSV

-510 RTILKQPDIYL
+510 RTILKKPEIYL
-521 FDEATSALDSHTEKR
+521 FDEATSALDSHTEKQ
-536 IQASLNK
+536 IQASLAK
-543 ISKNHATLIIA
+543 ISKDHATLIIA
-554 HRLSTIVEADEI
+554 HRLSTVVEADEI
-566 IVLDNGTIAESG
+566 IVLKNGKIVERG
-578 KHLQLLK
+578 QHLQLLH
-585 EKGIYWE
+585 EKGIYSE
-592 MWEKQQKSGQNALIE
+592 MWYKQQKTAEKSSIKTQPILNN
-607 SELDLTPSRSL
+607 SV

>member
-1 MVPSSNYNPAQTGQT
+1 MVPTSNYNVSSKDHK
-16 NNDWNTIKTLMPYL
+16 NKDWKTIKTLMPYL
-30 WPAKDWNIK
+30 WPENEWGIK
-39 ARVVAALG
+39 ARVLIALT

-68 LISQDQNFVISALFG
+68 LISQDQKFVISALFG
-83 ILVAYAI
+83 ILIAYAI

-160 FNILPT
+160 FSILPT
-166 LAEIAL
+166 LAEIIL
-172 VCAILWVV
+172 VCGILWAL
-180 FDFWYAFVVFITVG
+180 FDFWYAFVVFITVT
-194 IYIVFTFTVTE
+194 IYVGFTVTVTE

-214 NDMDSKANTR
+214 NEMDSKANTR

-244 AARFDRAL
+244 AKRFDRAL

-272 QGFIISIGLTLVMA
+272 QGFIISIGLTVVMV
-286 MAGLDIEAKNM
+286 MAGLDIESKEM

-335 MFRLLDENMEIRD
+335 MFSLLSEEVEIED
-348 PTFAT
+348 PVDINPLRAT
-353 AFETSGANLRFEDVH
+353 GGSLLFHDVH
-368 FSYKTERNILQGIS
+368 FAYKPNRLILQGIS
-382 FNVDRGKT
+382 FNVRKGET
-390 VAIVGSSGAGKSTIA
+390 LAIVGMSGAGKSTIA

-410 FYDVSSGKI
+410 FYDVTSGKI
-419 EIDGRD
+419 EIDGRN
-425 IREITQKNLRE
+425 IREASQKSLRQ

-448 NDSIYYNI
+448 NDSIFYNI

-464 PTEVENA
+464 PSEVENA
-471 ARLASIHDFIMTLPS
+471 ARLASIHDFIMTLPD
-486 AYNTAV
+486 AYNTSV

-510 RTILKQPDIYL
+510 RTILKKPEIYL
-521 FDEATSALDSHTEKR
+521 FDEATSALDSHTEKQ
-536 IQASLNK
+536 IQASLAK
-543 ISKNHATLIIA
+543 ISKDHATLIIA
-554 HRLSTIVEADEI
+554 HRLSTVVEADEI
-566 IVLDNGTIAESG
+566 IVRKNGKIVERG
-578 KHLQLLK
+578 QHLQLLH
-585 EKGIYWE
+585 EKGIYSE
-592 MWEKQQKSGQNALIE
+592 MWYKQQKTAEKSSIKTQPILNN
-607 SELDLTPSRSL
+607 SV

>member
-1 MVPSSNYNPAQTGQT
+1 MNMVPSSNYNSAKARPT

-39 ARVVAALG
+39 ARVIAALG

-68 LISQDQNFVISALFG
+68 LISKDQNFVISALFG

-252 RRYENAAVKSKTTLS
+252 QRYENAAVKSKTTLS

-286 MAGLDIEAKNM
+286 LAGLDIESKNM

-335 MFRLLDENMEIRD
+335 MFRLLDENMEIQD
-348 PTFAT
+348 STVAT
-353 AFETSGANLRFEDVH
+353 VFETSGANLRFKDVH
-368 FSYKTERNILQGIS
+368 FSYKTERNILRGIS

-436 LIGIVPQDTVLF
+436 LIGIVPQDAVLF

-464 PTEVENA
+464 PAEVENA

-521 FDEATSALDSHTEKR
+521 FDEATSALDSHTER
-536 IQASLNK
+536 EIQASLNK

-554 HRLSTIVEADEI
+554 HRLSTIVDADEI
-566 IVLDNGTIAESG
+566 IVLDDGIITESG

-585 EKGIYWE
+585 EKGIYWG
-592 MWEKQQKSGQNALIE
+592 MWEKQQKSEPNPLIE
-607 SELDLTPSRSL
+607 SELVQND

>member
-1 MVPSSNYNPAQTGQT
+1 MVPSSHYSSAKTGLT

-30 WPAKDWNIK
+30 WPAKNWNIK
-39 ARVVAALG
+39 ARVIAALG

-68 LISQDQNFVISALFG
+68 LISTDQNFVVSALFG

-194 IYIVFTFTVTE
+194 IYIVFTFAVTE

-286 MAGLDIEAKNM
+286 MAGLDIESKNM

-335 MFRLLDENMEIRD
+335 MFRLLDEKMEIHD
-348 PTFAT
+348 STVAT
-353 AFETSGANLRFEDVH
+353 VFETSGANLRFKDVH
-368 FSYKTERNILQGIS
+368 FSYKRERNILQGIS
-382 FNVDRGKT
+382 FSVDRGKT

-425 IREITQKNLRE
+425 IRDITQKNLRDI
-436 LIGIVPQDTVLF
+436 IGIVPQDAVLF

-456 AYGKPEAS
+456 AYGKPGAS

-471 ARLASIHDFIMTLPS
+471 ARSASIHDFIMTLPG

-521 FDEATSALDSHTEKR
+521 FDEATSALDSHTEKK
-536 IQASLNK
+536 IQASLNE

-554 HRLSTIVEADEI
+554 HRLSTIIEADEI
-566 IVLDNGTIAESG
+566 IVLANGTIAESG

-592 MWEKQQKSGQNALIE
+592 MWEKQQKSEQNQLIE
-607 SELDLTPSRSL
+607 SELVQND

>member
-1 MVPSSNYNPAQTGQT
+1 MVSTSNYNVPSKDHK
-16 NNDWNTIKTLMPYL
+16 NKDWKTIKTLMPYL
-30 WPAKDWNIK
+30 WPENEWGIK
-39 ARVVAALG
+39 ARVLIALT

-68 LISQDQNFVISALFG
+68 LISQDQKFVISALFG
-83 ILVAYAI
+83 ILIAYAI

-160 FNILPT
+160 FSILPT
-166 LAEIAL
+166 LAEIIL
-172 VCAILWVV
+172 VCGILWAL
-180 FDFWYAFVVFITVG
+180 FDFWYAFVVFITVT
-194 IYIVFTFTVTE
+194 IYVGFTVTVTE

-214 NDMDSKANTR
+214 NEMDSKANTR

-244 AARFDRAL
+244 AKRFDRAL
-252 RRYENAAVKSKTTLS
+252 MRYENAAVKSKTTLS

-272 QGFIISIGLTLVMA
+272 QGFIISIGLTLVMV
-286 MAGLDIEAKNM
+286 MAGLDIESKEM

-335 MFRLLDENMEIRD
+335 MFSLLSEEVEIED
-348 PTFAT
+348 PVDINPLKAT
-353 AFETSGANLRFEDVH
+353 GGSLLFHDVH
-368 FSYKTERNILQGIS
+368 FAYKSNRLILQGIS
-382 FNVDRGKT
+382 FNVRKGET
-390 VAIVGSSGAGKSTIA
+390 LAIVGMSGAGKSTIA

-410 FYDVSSGKI
+410 FYDVTSGKI
-419 EIDGRD
+419 EIDGRN
-425 IREITQKNLRE
+425 IREASQKSLRQ

-448 NDSIYYNI
+448 NDSIFYNI

-464 PTEVENA
+464 PSEVENA
-471 ARLASIHDFIMTLPS
+471 ARLASIHDFIMTLPD
-486 AYNTAV
+486 AYNTSV

-510 RTILKQPDIYL
+510 RTILKKPEIYL
-521 FDEATSALDSHTEKR
+521 FDEATSALDSHTEKQ
-536 IQASLNK
+536 IQASLSK
-543 ISKNHATLIIA
+543 ISKEHATLIIA
-554 HRLSTIVEADEI
+554 HRLSTVVEADEI
-566 IVLDNGTIAESG
+566 IVLKNGKIAERG
-578 KHLQLLK
+578 QHLQLLH
-585 EKGIYWE
+585 EKGIYSE
-592 MWEKQQKSGQNALIE
+592 MWYKQQKTAEKSSIKTQPILNN
-607 SELDLTPSRSL
+607 SV

>member
-1 MVPSSNYNPAQTGQT
+1 MVPSSNYNSAKTGLT

-39 ARVVAALG
+39 ARVIAALG

-83 ILVAYAI
+83 ILVAYAV

-194 IYIVFTFTVTE
+194 IYIVFTFSVTE

-244 AARFDRAL
+244 ATRFDRAL

-286 MAGLDIEAKNM
+286 MAGLDIESKNM
-297 TVGGFVM
+297 SVGGFVM

-335 MFRLLDENMEIRD
+335 MFRLLDAKMEIQD
-348 PTFAT
+348 STVANV
-353 AFETSGANLRFEDVH
+353 FETSGANLRFKDVH
-368 FSYKTERNILQGIS
+368 FSYKTERDILKGIS
-382 FNVDRGKT
+382 FSVDRGKT

-425 IREITQKNLRE
+425 IREITQKNLRN
-436 LIGIVPQDTVLF
+436 LIGIVPQDAVLF

-456 AYGKPEAS
+456 AYGKPDAS

-521 FDEATSALDSHTEKR
+521 FDEATSALDSHTEKK
-536 IQASLNK
+536 IQASLNE

-554 HRLSTIVEADEI
+554 HRLSTIIEADKI

-578 KHLQLLK
+578 DHSTLLS

-592 MWEKQQKSGQNALIE
+592 MWEKQQNLGRIH
-607 SELDLTPSRSL
+607 

>member
-1 MVPSSNYNPAQTGQT
+1 MVPSSNYNSAKTGLT

-39 ARVVAALG
+39 ARVIAALG

-244 AARFDRAL
+244 ATRFDRAL

-272 QGFIISIGLTLVMA
+272 QGFIISIGLTSVMA
-286 MAGLDIEAKNM
+286 MAGLDIESKNM
-297 TVGGFVM
+297 SVGGFVM

-335 MFRLLDENMEIRD
+335 MFRLLDEKTEIQD
-348 PTFAT
+348 STFASV
-353 AFETSGANLRFEDVH
+353 FETSGASLRFKDVH
-368 FSYKTERNILQGIS
+368 FSYKTERDILKGIS
-382 FNVDRGKT
+382 FKVDRGQT

-425 IREITQKNLRE
+425 IREITQKNLRN
-436 LIGIVPQDTVLF
+436 LIGIVPQDAVLF

-456 AYGKPEAS
+456 AYGKPDAN

-521 FDEATSALDSHTEKR
+521 FDEATSALDSHTEKT
-536 IQASLNK
+536 IQASLNE

-554 HRLSTIVEADEI
+554 HRLSTIIEADKI

-578 KHLQLLK
+578 HHSQLLS

-592 MWEKQQKSGQNALIE
+592 MWEKQQNLGRIH
-607 SELDLTPSRSL
+607 

>member
-1 MVPSSNYNPAQTGQT
+1 MIPSSNYNSAKTGLT

-30 WPAKDWNIK
+30 WPAKNWNIK
-39 ARVVAALG
+39 ARVIAALG

-83 ILVAYAI
+83 VLVAYAI

-194 IYIVFTFTVTE
+194 IYIVFTFAVTE

-286 MAGLDIEAKNM
+286 MAGLDIESKNM

-335 MFRLLDENMEIRD
+335 MFRLLDEKMEIHD
-348 PTFAT
+348 STVAT
-353 AFETSGANLRFEDVH
+353 VFETSVANLRFKDVH
-368 FSYKTERNILQGIS
+368 FSYKRERIILQGIS

-390 VAIVGSSGAGKSTIA
+390 VAIVGASGAGKSTIA

-425 IREITQKNLRE
+425 IRDITQKNLRDV
-436 LIGIVPQDTVLF
+436 IGIVPQDAVLF

-456 AYGKPEAS
+456 AYGKPGAS

-471 ARLASIHDFIMTLPS
+471 ARSASIHDFIMTLPG

-521 FDEATSALDSHTEKR
+521 FDEATSALDSHTEKK
-536 IQASLNK
+536 IQASLNE

-554 HRLSTIVEADEI
+554 HRLSTIIAADEI
-566 IVLDNGTIAESG
+566 IVLADGTIAESG
-578 KHLQLLK
+578 KHWQLLRK
-585 EKGIYWE
+585 KGIYWE
-592 MWEKQQKSGQNALIE
+592 MWERQQKSVSNPLIE
-607 SELDLTPSRSL
+607 SALV

>member
-1 MVPSSNYNPAQTGQT
+1 MVSTSNYNVSSKDHK
-16 NNDWNTIKTLMPYL
+16 NKDWKTIKTLMPYL
-30 WPAKDWNIK
+30 WPENEWGIK
-39 ARVVAALG
+39 ARVLIALT

-68 LISQDQNFVISALFG
+68 LISQDQKFVISALFG
-83 ILVAYAI
+83 ILIAYAI

-160 FNILPT
+160 FSILPT
-166 LAEIAL
+166 LAEIIL
-172 VCAILWVV
+172 VCGILWAL
-180 FDFWYAFVVFITVG
+180 FDFWYAFVVFITVT
-194 IYIVFTFTVTE
+194 IYVGFTVTVTE

-214 NDMDSKANTR
+214 NEMDSKANTR

-244 AARFDRAL
+244 AKRFDRAL

-272 QGFIISIGLTLVMA
+272 QGFIISIGLTLVMV
-286 MAGLDIEAKNM
+286 MAGLDIESKEM

-335 MFRLLDENMEIRD
+335 MFSLLSEEVEIED
-348 PTFAT
+348 PVDINPLKSTGGSLLFH
-353 AFETSGANLRFEDVH
+353 DVH
-368 FSYKTERNILQGIS
+368 FAYKPNRLILQGIS
-382 FNVDRGKT
+382 FNVRKGET
-390 VAIVGSSGAGKSTIA
+390 LAIVGMSGAGKSTIA

-410 FYDVSSGKI
+410 FYDVTSGKI
-419 EIDGRD
+419 EIDGRN
-425 IREITQKNLRE
+425 IREASQKSLRQ

-448 NDSIYYNI
+448 NDSIFYNI

-464 PTEVENA
+464 PSEVENA
-471 ARLASIHDFIMTLPS
+471 ARLASIHDFIMTLPD
-486 AYNTAV
+486 AYNTSV

-510 RTILKQPDIYL
+510 RTILKKPEIYL
-521 FDEATSALDSHTEKR
+521 FDEATSALDSHTEKQ
-536 IQASLNK
+536 IQASLSK
-543 ISKNHATLIIA
+543 ISKDHATLIIA
-554 HRLSTIVEADEI
+554 HRLSTVVEADEI
-566 IVLDNGTIAESG
+566 IVLKNGKIAERG
-578 KHLQLLK
+578 QHLQLLH
-585 EKGIYWE
+585 EKGIYSE
-592 MWEKQQKSGQNALIE
+592 MWYKQQKTAEKSSIKTQPILNN
-607 SELDLTPSRSL
+607 SV